1 MSTRDILMFLF
12 QLLGGLSMF
21 IYGMNVM
28 TASIRAA
35 AGASLR
41 KILARTTRSP
51 LHGLALGTTVGFLA
65 HSAAAVTMIAGFIN
79 AGIMSLNQSIAPV
92 FGANIGTS
100 LSSQVMS
107 FNIADWCWVP
117 IGAGFL
123 LQIFIRSPRWKK
135 LGDALIGFG
144 LLFLGMKTISA
155 AIAPHRELLAPYLS
169 HIRGDTLGGRLCG
182 VLISTICTAIMTS
195 SGAMVGLCLA
205 LINAQVFTDITQV
218 GPIILGAC
226 IGTCIVPIMA
236 SLSMRIGARRAAWA
250 HLLFNLLNVP
260 LALLVWPL
268 LIAFIRWTSP
278 DLLRQ
283 TANLH
288 TTTMCFSTLVLLPFT
303 RAFTWLLLRLT
314 PSKEADPVPSFLDDK
329 LLSHPEQALTAAIRE
344 LHRMGDICVDS
355 MIINGKLMLRPD
367 RALQRAL
374 ATNEDTINEVRK
386 SMQDYLGR
394 LARRRLSRRQ
404 SLFLQHL
411 ARCMKDIERIG
422 DHLTHIGRISVERY
436 SQDAAI
442 VPEPLFRTWFMLFC
456 SAKRV
461 VALMARSFD
470 PDQPDFQ
477 KTALEILRARDA
489 YTIQSMDAK
498 ADFVGAARNLEITSV
513 AGFYLS
519 RYIENLDRLVRRA
532 KSIAFAERQPDFWL
546 KSARLDRE
554 SDILVVVPPQR
565 RVDATEYLKILARE
579 NPLDDLDMPEVEPT
593 VAPSTSPH
601 TPPADSDLSE
611 PPADS

>member
-1 MSTRDILMFLF
+1 MNTREILMFLF

-35 AGASLR
+35 AGSSLR
-41 KILARTTRSP
+41 NILAKTTRSP

-123 LQIFIRSPRWKK
+123 LQVFIRSPRWKK
-135 LGDALIGFG
+135 LGVALIGFG
-144 LLFLGMKTISA
+144 LLFLGMKTISS
-155 AIAPHRELLAPYLS
+155 AIAPHRDLLAPYLA
-169 HIRGDTLGGRLCG
+169 HIRGDTLSGRLFG
-182 VLISTICTAIMTS
+182 VLVSTICTAIMTS

-205 LINAQVFTDITQV
+205 LISAGVFTDITQV

-236 SLSMRIGARRAAWA
+236 SLSMRIGARRAAFA

-268 LIAFIRWTSP
+268 LVAFCRWSSS

-288 TTTMCFSTLVLLPFT
+288 TATMCFSTLVLLPFT

-314 PSKEADPVPSFLDDK
+314 PSSEPDPVPSFLDDK
-329 LLSHPEQALTAAIRE
+329 FLFHPEQALTAAIRE
-344 LHRMGDICVDS
+344 LHRMGDLCVDS
-355 MIINGKLMLRPD
+355 MIIDGKMMLGPT
-367 RALQRAL
+367 RALERAL
-374 ATNEDTINEVRK
+374 ATNEDTINEVRQ

-394 LARRRLSRRQ
+394 LARRKLSRRQ
-404 SLFLQHL
+404 TLFIQHL

-436 SQDAAI
+436 SQDAAM
-442 VPEPLFRTWFMLFC
+442 VPEALFRTWFMLFC

-461 VALMARSFD
+461 VALMSKSFD
-470 PDQPDFQ
+470 PDLPDFHQ
-477 KTALEILRARDA
+477 TALEILRARDA

-498 ADFVGAARNLEITSV
+498 ADFVGAARDRQITSV

-532 KSIAFAERQPDFWL
+532 KSIALAERQPDFWL
-546 KSARLDRE
+546 KAARLDRE
-554 SDILVVVPPQR
+554 SDELVDFIPQP
-565 RVDATEYLKILARE
+565 RVDAKEYLELLAKE
-579 NPLDDLDMPEVEPT
+579 NPLDDTDIPEVEPR
-593 VAPSTSPH
+593 VAPTDSPH
-601 TPPADSDLSE
+601 DLDTPP
-611 PPADS
+611 PPTP